1 MGEIAASRQPGGLG
15 LRRRGASDAGPGPR
29 VWRAVRAERLMSS
42 ARLDER
48 RRHHFEEA
56 AEAAVDVHSRQ
67 QFFVWTQSAVQRL
80 VPHEI
85 LICGVRENGG
95 PSLTLHHFSAS
106 RYFRQPH
113 FDAVADPVNGLVPR
127 LSATPG
133 CADGVLRLPHPAAT
147 AGQQGLNRFVDDNE
161 LRNMAAR
168 LVTGADG
175 GPWALFAFSR
185 LAPGPDDALCHAVEL
200 LVPHLHH
207 AFVRVLQNERD
218 QQQASVPRDSRVVT
232 PRQQEILVL
241 IKGGKTNFEIA
252 QVLDCS
258 QWTVK
263 NHIQNI
269 LRRLGT
275 NSRAHAIARAM
286 SLGILRPD

>member
-1 MGEIAASRQPGGLG
+1 MTS
-15 LRRRGASDAGPGPR
+15 
-29 VWRAVRAERLMSS
+29 V
-42 ARLDER
+42 RLDEG
-48 RRHHFEEA
+48 RRHHF
-56 AEAAVDVHSRQ
+56 AEAVEASVDVHSRQ
-67 QFFVWTQSAVQRL
+67 QFFVWTQSAVQGL

-95 PSLTLHHFSAS
+95 PALKLHHFSAS

-113 FDAVADPVNGLVPR
+113 FDAVADPVHGLVPR

-133 CADGVLRLPHPAAT
+133 WASGVLLFPRTGTTP
-147 AGQQGLNRFVDDNE
+147 GQQSLNRLVDDNE
-161 LRNMAAR
+161 LRNMAVR

-175 GPWALFAFSR
+175 GLWALYAFSR
-185 LAPGPDDALCHAVEL
+185 LGQELDASLCHAVEL

-207 AFVRVLQNERD
+207 AFIRVLQNERD
-218 QQQASVPRDSRVVT
+218 QQQASVPRDNRTVT
-232 PRQQEILVL
+232 PRQQEILLL
-241 IKGGKTNFEIA
+241 IKDGKTNSEIA
-252 QVLDCS
+252 QVLGCS

-275 NSRAHAIARAM
+275 SSRAHAISRAM

>member
-1 MGEIAASRQPGGLG
+1 MPSL
-15 LRRRGASDAGPGPR
+15 
-29 VWRAVRAERLMSS
+29 
-42 ARLDER
+42 RLDEE
-48 RRHHFEEA
+48 RRHHFAEA
-56 AEAAVDVHSRQ
+56 VEAAVNVHSRQ
-67 QFFVWTQSAVQRL
+67 QFFVWTQSAVQGL

-95 PSLTLHHFSAS
+95 PALTLHHFSAS

-113 FDAVADPVNGLVPR
+113 FDAVADPVNGLVAR

-133 CADGVLRLPHPAAT
+133 WAEGVLLLPRPAST
-147 AGQQGLNRFVDDNE
+147 AGQQALNRLVDDNE

-168 LVTGADG
+168 LLAGADG
-175 GPWALFAFSR
+175 GLWALYAFSR
-185 LAPGPDDALCHAVEL
+185 LGRELDAALCHAVEL

-207 AFVRVLQNERD
+207 AFIRVLQNERD
-218 QQQASVPRDSRVVT
+218 QQQASLPRDSRVVT
-232 PRQQEILVL
+232 PRQQEILRL
-241 IKGGKTNFEIA
+241 IKDGKTNSEIA

-275 NSRAHAIARAM
+275 SSRAHAISRAM

>member
-1 MGEIAASRQPGGLG
+1 
-15 LRRRGASDAGPGPR
+15 
-29 VWRAVRAERLMSS
+29 MSPV
-42 ARLDER
+42 RLDED
-48 RRHHFEEA
+48 RRHHF
-56 AEAAVDVHSRQ
+56 AEAVEASVEVRSRQ
-67 QFFVWTQSAVQRL
+67 QFFVWTQSAVQGL

-95 PSLTLHHFSAS
+95 PVLTLHHFSAS
-106 RYFRQPH
+106 RYFRQTH
-113 FDAVADPVNGLVPR
+113 FDTLADPVNGLVPR
-127 LSATPG
+127 LSATLG
-133 CADGVLRLPHPAAT
+133 CADGVLLLPRPASMADPQ
-147 AGQQGLNRFVDDNE
+147 ALNRLVDDNE

-175 GPWALFAFSR
+175 GVWALYAFSR
-185 LAPGPDDALCHAVEL
+185 LGQELDAGLCHAVEL

-218 QQQASVPRDSRVVT
+218 QQQASLPREGRLVT
-232 PRQQEILVL
+232 PRQQEILLL
-241 IKGGKTNFEIA
+241 IKDGKTNSEIA

-275 NSRAHAIARAM
+275 SSRAHAISRAM